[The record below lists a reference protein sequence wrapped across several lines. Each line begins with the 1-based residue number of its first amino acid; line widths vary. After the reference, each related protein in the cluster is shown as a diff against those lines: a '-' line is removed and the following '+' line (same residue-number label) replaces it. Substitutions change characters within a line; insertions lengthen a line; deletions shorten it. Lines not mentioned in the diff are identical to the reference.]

1 MDCNALQE
9 NLSLYVYD
17 ELAPGERDAADA
29 HLAACEP
36 CGLALGEAR
45 RMHELLSTAPGLEPT
60 PELLVRCRQRL
71 EESLDREQLG
81 WAGLVRKWL
90 RGSAL
95 AQPTRTAAALTLVA
109 LGFSLGWIIRP
120 RAAQV
125 GQLLPGTRGAT
136 SSSLVAGTDL
146 GGARISD
153 ITQVAPDPQTGQ
165 VKITLNAARQVTM
178 EGSLDDPRIQKV
190 LLYAVRSY
198 DNPGIRLDTLDA
210 LRSGSN
216 NPTVQTAL
224 LYAMQ
229 HDPNAGVRL
238 AALNSVPQM
247 PWCEEVQSALVDAA
261 QHDDNLGV
269 RDQAIDL
276 LVAHVV
282 AAEDQNLVPVLEN
295 LAANDSDRYV
305 RMKSARALRR
315 LGQEP

>member
-9 NLSLYVYD
+9 NLALYVYD
-17 ELAPGERDAADA
+17 ELARGERDAADE
-29 HLAACEP
+29 HLAGCER
-36 CGLALGEAR
+36 CRLALGKTR
-45 RMHELLSTAPGLEPT
+45 RMQELMSARPLVEPN
-60 PELLVRCRQRL
+60 PALLVHCRQRL
-71 EESLDREQLG
+71 DQALDREQLG
-81 WAGLVRKWL
+81 WAGLLHRWL
-90 RGSAL
+90 PGFAL
-95 AQPTRTAAALTLVA
+95 AQPSRAAAALTLVA

-125 GQLLPGTRGAT
+125 LPGSRGAT
-136 SSSLVAGTDL
+136 SSASITGTDL

-153 ITQVAPDPQTGQ
+153 ITQVRPDPQTGQ
-165 VKITLNAARQVTM
+165 VKITLNAARQVTL
-178 EGSLDDPRIQKV
+178 EGSLDDPHIQQV

-210 LRSGSN
+210 LRSGSS

-229 HDPNAGVRL
+229 HDQNAGVRL

-247 PWCEEVQSALVDAA
+247 PWCEEVQDALVDAA

-269 RDQAIDL
+269 RDEAIDQ
-276 LVAHVV
+276 LVTHAV
-282 AAEDQNLVPVLEN
+282 AAEDQSLVPVLEN